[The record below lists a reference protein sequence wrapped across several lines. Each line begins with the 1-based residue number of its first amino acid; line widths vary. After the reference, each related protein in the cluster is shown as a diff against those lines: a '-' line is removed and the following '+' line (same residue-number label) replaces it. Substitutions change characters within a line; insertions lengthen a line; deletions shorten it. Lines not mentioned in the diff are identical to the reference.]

1 MEIDVFEGIFD
12 KNEDLAR
19 SNEAG
24 FAEAGVYVVNLMAS
38 PGAGKT
44 SLVTRTIRALKDRL
58 AIAVIEGDIA
68 SRVDADKLKELDI
81 PVVQINTGGACHLD
95 ANMISMALPHF
106 DLPSLDLLIV
116 ENVGNLV
123 CPAEFRLG
131 ESLKVMILSVAEGD
145 DKPLK
150 YPLMFGEAHVLI
162 INKIDLIGMGEFDL
176 AKVRETVTKMNPGVV
191 IFEVSARTGEGIEAW
206 TDYLYEHVIASEAK

>member
-12 KNEDLAR
+12 RNEDLAR
-19 SNEAG
+19 RNEAG

-44 SLVTRTIRALKDRL
+44 SLVMQTIRALKDRL
-58 AIAVIEGDIA
+58 AIGVIEGDIA
-68 SRVDADKLKELDI
+68 SRVDADRLKELGI

-95 ANMISMALPHF
+95 ANMISLALPHF

-150 YPLMFGEAHVLI
+150 YPLMFSESHVLV
-162 INKIDLIGMGEFDL
+162 INKIDLLGMGDFDL
-176 AKVRETVTKMNPGVV
+176 EAVRSTVRKMNPEVT
-191 IFEVSARTGEGIEAW
+191 IFEVSARTGEGLGAW
-206 TDYLYEHVIASEAK
+206 TEYLRSKVRPE

>member
-1 MEIDVFEGIFD
+1 M
-12 KNEDLAR
+12 
-19 SNEAG
+19 
-24 FAEAGVYVVNLMAS
+24 YVVNLMAS

-44 SLVTRTIRALKDRL
+44 SLVMQTIRALKDRL

-95 ANMISMALPHF
+95 ANMISLALPHF

-145 DKPLK
+145 DKPQK
-150 YPLMFGEAHVLI
+150 YPLMFSEAHVLI

-176 AKVRETVTKMNPGVV
+176 ETVRSTVRKMNPGVT

-206 TDYLYEHVIASEAK
+206 TDYLYNVIASAAKRS

>member
-1 MEIDVFEGIFD
+1 MEIEVFEGIFD
-12 KNEDLAR
+12 ANEELAR
-19 SNEAG
+19 KNEAG
-24 FAEAGVYVVNLMAS
+24 FNAAGLYVVNLMAS

-44 SLVTRTIRALKDRL
+44 SLVMQTIRALRDRL

-68 SRVDADKLKELDI
+68 SQVDAEKLKALDI

-95 ANMISMALPHF
+95 ANMISLALPHF
-106 DLPSLDLLIV
+106 DLDSFDLMIV

-145 DKPLK
+145 DKPQK
-150 YPLMFGEAHVLI
+150 YPLMFSEAHVLI
-162 INKIDLIGMGEFDL
+162 INKIDLLGMGEFDL
-176 AKVRETVTKMNPGVV
+176 SKVRETVTNMNPGIT

-206 TDYLYEHVIASEAK
+206 TEYLYGKVKPA

>member
-1 MEIDVFEGIFD
+1 MEIEVFEGIFD
-12 KNEDLAR
+12 ANEELAR
-19 SNEAG
+19 LNEAG
-24 FAEAGVYVVNLMAS
+24 FNAAGLYVVNLMAS

-44 SLVTRTIRALKDRL
+44 SLVMQTIRALRDRL

-68 SRVDADKLKELDI
+68 SRVDAEKLKELDI

-95 ANMISMALPHF
+95 ANMISLALPHF
-106 DLPSLDLLIV
+106 DLPSLDLMIV

-145 DKPLK
+145 DKPQK
-150 YPLMFGEAHVLI
+150 YPLMFSEAHVLI
-162 INKIDLIGMGEFDL
+162 INKIDLLGMGEFEL
-176 AKVRETVTKMNPGVV
+176 AKVRETVTNMNPGVT

-206 TDYLYEHVIASEAK
+206 TEYLYGKVKPA

>member
-12 KNEDLAR
+12 ANEEKAR
-19 SNEAG
+19 ANQSSFKESKL
-24 FAEAGVYVVNLMAS
+24 FVLNLMAS

-44 SLVTRTIRALKDRL
+44 SLVTRTIEALRDRL

-68 SRVDADKLKELDI
+68 SQVDAEKFKAMDI

-95 ANMISMALPHF
+95 ANMISLALPHF
-106 DLPSLDLLIV
+106 DLGSLDLMIV

-131 ESLKVMILSVAEGD
+131 EDLKVMILSVAEGD
-145 DKPLK
+145 DKPQK
-150 YPLMFGEAHVLI
+150 YPLMFSEAHVLI
-162 INKIDLIGMGEFDL
+162 INKIDLIGMGEFEL
-176 AKVRETVTKMNPGVV
+176 AKVRDTVGRMNPGIT

-206 TDYLYEHVIASEAK
+206 TEYLYKTVIAS

>member
-12 KNEDLAR
+12 RNEDLAR
-19 SNEAG
+19 RNEAG

-44 SLVTRTIRALKDRL
+44 SLVMQTIRALKDRL
-58 AIAVIEGDIA
+58 AIGVIEGDIA
-68 SRVDADKLKELDI
+68 SRVDADRLKELGI

-95 ANMISMALPHF
+95 ANMISLALPHF

-131 ESLKVMILSVAEGD
+131 ENLKVMILSVAEGD

-150 YPLMFGEAHVLI
+150 YPLMFSESHVLV
-162 INKIDLIGMGEFDL
+162 INKIDLLGMGDFDL
-176 AKVRETVTKMNPGVV
+176 EAVRSTVRKMNPEVT
-191 IFEVSARTGEGIEAW
+191 IFEVSARTGEGLGAW
-206 TDYLYEHVIASEAK
+206 TEYLRSKVRPE

>member
-1 MEIDVFEGIFD
+1 MEIEVFEGIFD
-12 KNEDLAR
+12 ANEELAR
-19 SNEAG
+19 KNEAG
-24 FAEAGVYVVNLMAS
+24 FNAAGLYVVNLMAS

-44 SLVTRTIRALKDRL
+44 SLVMQTIRALRDRL

-68 SRVDADKLKELDI
+68 SRVDAEKLKELDI

-95 ANMISMALPHF
+95 ANMISLALPHF
-106 DLPSLDLLIV
+106 DLPSLDLMIV

-145 DKPLK
+145 DKPQK
-150 YPLMFGEAHVLI
+150 YPLMFSEAHVLI
-162 INKIDLIGMGEFDL
+162 INKIDLLGMGEFEL
-176 AKVRETVTKMNPGVV
+176 AKVRETVTNMNPGVT

-206 TDYLYEHVIASEAK
+206 TEYLYGKVKPA